1 MCAVPPRGGVHKDK
15 DKEKDKATM
24 IIATTVKNCVT
35 VRLSA
40 DFQIDVEKVYYTVYC
55 EGHTFEF
62 GDFSPAA
69 KVYKTLSTRIE
80 ASMTISDCLRN
91 LASAARAFGYTVR
104 KAVA

>member
-1 MCAVPPRGGVHKDK
+1 MIA
-15 DKEKDKATM
+15 ATS
-24 IIATTVKNCVT
+24 KNGKS

-55 EGHTFEF
+55 EGYTFEF
-62 GDFSPAA
+62 GDFAPAA

-80 ASMTISDCLRN
+80 AGMTISDALRN
-91 LASAARAFGYTVR
+91 LEHAARAFGYTVR